1 MIGRIEE
8 TSASFE
14 ARSAPRSYPTTAV
27 ISGRGADFVA
37 TAPDAIYAFG
47 LPAAQALHQ
56 ATRTIPIVFTQVAD
70 SVGFGLVANLPHPGG
85 NVTGFMAWELSIGG
99 KWLDLLREIAPGLR
113 RVGVVYN
120 PDTGRYAQAL
130 IFRQDGL
137 RNRHRGDR
145 VSRP

>member
-1 MIGRIEE
+1 
-8 TSASFE
+8 
-14 ARSAPRSYPTTAV
+14 
-27 ISGRGADFVA
+27 
-37 TAPDAIYAFG
+37 
-47 LPAAQALHQ
+47 LHQ